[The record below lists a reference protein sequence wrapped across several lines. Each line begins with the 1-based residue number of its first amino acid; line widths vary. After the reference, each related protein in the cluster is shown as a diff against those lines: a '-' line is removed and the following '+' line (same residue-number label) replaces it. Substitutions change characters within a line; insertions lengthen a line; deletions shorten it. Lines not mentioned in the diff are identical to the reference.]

1 MQNSFLTCGPIR
13 KQVKA
18 SLLTPALVYY
28 FTESLKSYNKEIHR
42 VLRQVKSGS
51 SVSNSVMSFK
61 CSYTSY

>member
-28 FTESLKSYNKEIHR
+28 FTESLGSYKEIHR
-42 VLRQVKSGS
+42 VLRHVKTGS
-51 SVSNSVMSFK
+51 SFINFVTSFK

>member
-1 MQNSFLTCGPIR
+1 MQNSFLTCGPIQ

-28 FTESLKSYNKEIHR
+28 FTKSLKSYKEIHR
-42 VLRQVKSGS
+42 VLRQVKPGS
-51 SVSNSVMSFK
+51 SFSNSVANFK